1 MSTMEIRKLTK
12 KEMPKVL
19 KLHQYAYGFWSDQ
32 AVREE
37 DLDFI
42 IPENTIGVFDKKD
55 LLSVLTIMKT
65 KQSIRGVLKWMGGI
79 SMVGTYPE
87 ARMKGYTRSLMQT
100 AFQTMK
106 DEGFSV
112 SMLEPFR
119 ETFYAK
125 FGYVPA
131 YEKYRLQ
138 APLDGL
144 RVKADHEIDDD
155 LEIERVS
162 GQEVKDV
169 YMTFIQ
175 DFAPSAFHG
184 YAFNPVITDEE
195 WKRRNKDRHY
205 VLVKKGGTIEA
216 LARFKF
222 KGYMHFEEP
231 GQLQIE
237 EMYWRNLSAQAALF
251 NFFSK
256 HRDQFPKLIMLLP
269 YGTNF
274 QHWFED
280 LREWI
285 QIKVWHPWMV
295 RVIDIKEALAG
306 LPATEKGELVFT
318 LSDSQCEW
326 NTGTYLLKS
335 NGKQLQIQ
343 PTKQATKTAL
353 TIHGI
358 SALVYGT
365 HSLEEIEDAQWLK
378 GADKQTRKLLQN
390 WFPQLSLYS
399 PYTY

>member
-1 MSTMEIRKLTK
+1 MEIRKLTK
-12 KEMPKVL
+12 DEMPKVV
-19 KLHQYAYGFWSDQ
+19 KLHQYAYGFWTDQ
-32 AVREE
+32 EVRDEE
-37 DLDFI
+37 HDFM
-42 IPENTIGVFDKKD
+42 IPENIIGVFDKKA

-106 DEGFSV
+106 DEDFSV

-119 ETFYAK
+119 ETFYAR

-144 RVKADHEIDDD
+144 RVKSDYEIGDDW
-155 LEIERVS
+155 EIERVL
-162 GQEVKDV
+162 GQDVKDA
-169 YMTFIQ
+169 YMAFIQ

-184 YAFNPVITDEE
+184 YAFNPVIPDEE
-195 WKRRNKDRHY
+195 WKRRNKNRHY
-205 VLVKKGGTIEA
+205 VLVKKRGRIEA
-216 LARFKF
+216 LARYQF

-237 EMYWRNLSAQAALF
+237 EMYWRNLPAQAALF

-256 HRDQFPKLIMLLP
+256 HRDQFPRLIMLLP

-280 LREWI
+280 LKDWI
-285 QIKVWHPWMV
+285 EIKVWHPWMV
-295 RVIDIKEALAG
+295 RVIDIKEALSG
-306 LPATEKGELVFT
+306 LPATKKGELVIT
-318 LSDSQCEW
+318 HNDPQCEW

-335 NGKQLQIQ
+335 NGAHLQIQ
-343 PTKQATKTAL
+343 SRKQATKTIL
-353 TIHGI
+353 TIHGL

-365 HSLEEIEDAQWLK
+365 HSLEEIEYAQWLK
-378 GADKQTRKLLQN
+378 GANKQIRELLQN
-390 WFPQLSLYS
+390 WFPPLPLYS
-399 PYTY
+399 PYTF